1 MNGMTTLVP
10 AAPTRRTG
18 KATAAKATLP
28 PASPVASTSTATSSI
43 AEARQR
49 RSAETSAA
57 FDRVRTCSPKERQ
70 RIENQV
76 VVAHI
81 PLAESLAR
89 RYWRGDDDYG
99 DLRQVALLGLVKA
112 ARHYDPDRGTPF
124 VPYAVPTIDGELKRH
139 IRDHGWLVRP
149 GRRMQELC
157 SALMRA
163 RPRLA
168 QTLGREASDQEL
180 AEELRVTEQEVRSA
194 RACLD
199 AQSPVA
205 VTSAGDDEDT
215 PSLMPAFTDPDFDR
229 AELRAMLQQALLHLN
244 PREALILERRF
255 AEEKTQAEIGE
266 ELGVSQMQ
274 VSRLLAKILDR
285 LRHELSATFPAGLQD
300 AA

>member
-1 MNGMTTLVP
+1 MNGNTISLED
-10 AAPTRRTG
+10 R
-18 KATAAKATLP
+18 K
-28 PASPVASTSTATSSI
+28 
-43 AEARQR
+43 R
-49 RSAETSAA
+49 RSEETTAA
-57 FDRVRTCSPKERQ
+57 FDRVRTCTAQERQ
-70 RIENQV
+70 RIENSV

-89 RYWRGDDDYG
+89 RYWRGEGDYG
-99 DLRQVALLGLVKA
+99 DLRQVAMLGLVKA
-112 ARHYDPDRGTPF
+112 ARHYDPERGTPF

-157 SALMRA
+157 SGLMRA

-168 QTLGREASDQEL
+168 QTLGREASDLEL
-180 AEELRVTEQEVRSA
+180 AEELHVTEQDVRAA

-199 AQSPVA
+199 AQSPVT

-215 PSLMPAFTDPDFDR
+215 PSLIPSYVDPDFDR
-229 AELRAMLQQALLHLN
+229 AELRAMLQQSLLRLSE
-244 PREALILERRF
+244 REALILERRF

-274 VSRLLAKILDR
+274 VSRLLAKIMDR
-285 LRHELSATFPAGLQD
+285 LRGELATTFPQGLLD

>member
-1 MNGMTTLVP
+1 MNGNTTNSV
-10 AAPTRRTG
+10 
-18 KATAAKATLP
+18 ATL
-28 PASPVASTSTATSSI
+28 
-43 AEARQR
+43 EARRR
-49 RSAETSAA
+49 RSEETTAA
-57 FDRVRTCSPKERQ
+57 FDQVRTCTPRERM

-112 ARHYDPDRGTPF
+112 ARHYDPERGTPF

-168 QTLGREASDQEL
+168 QQLGREASDQEL
-180 AEELRVTEQEVRSA
+180 ADELNVTEQDVRAA

-199 AQSPVA
+199 AQSPVT

-215 PSLMPAFTDPDFDR
+215 PSLIPSYIDPDFDR
-229 AELRAMLQQALLHLN
+229 AELRAMLQRALLRLN

-285 LRHELSATFPAGLQD
+285 LRHELGATFPQGLQD

>member
-1 MNGMTTLVP
+1 MNGNSATNVSTLE
-10 AAPTRRTG
+10 ARRRRSEET
-18 KATAAKATLP
+18 TAAFEQVGSCT
-28 PASPVASTSTATSSI
+28 PA
-43 AEARQR
+43 
-49 RSAETSAA
+49 
-57 FDRVRTCSPKERQ
+57 ERM
-70 RIENQV
+70 RIENKV
-76 VVAHI
+76 VEAHI

-112 ARHYDPDRGTPF
+112 ARHYDPERGTPF

-168 QTLGREASDQEL
+168 QTLGREASDLEL
-180 AEELRVTEQEVRSA
+180 AEELHVTEQDVRAA

-199 AQSPVA
+199 AQSPVTVA
-205 VTSAGDDEDT
+205 SAGDDDDT
-215 PSLMPAFTDPDFDR
+215 PSLIPSYVDPDFDR
-229 AELRAMLQQALLHLN
+229 AELRAMLQHALLRLN
-244 PREALILERRF
+244 KREALILERRF

-274 VSRLLAKILDR
+274 VSRLLAKILER
-285 LRHELSATFPAGLQD
+285 LRTELGTTFPQGLQD